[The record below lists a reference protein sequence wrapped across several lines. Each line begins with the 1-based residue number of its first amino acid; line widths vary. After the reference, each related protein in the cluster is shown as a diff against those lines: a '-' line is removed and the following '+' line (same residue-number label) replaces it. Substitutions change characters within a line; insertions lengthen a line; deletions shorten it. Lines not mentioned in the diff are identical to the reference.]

1 MLSLQLETYRISAA
15 VDACPFGETE
25 TNICL
30 ASLSAMV
37 IGPSYRQEYC
47 SNDNYDNCPIFLAK
61 SLRRRR

>member
-1 MLSLQLETYRISAA
+1 MLSLQLETYRSSAA
-15 VDACPFGETE
+15 FEACPFSETE

-37 IGPSYRQEYC
+37 IGPSNRREYC

-61 SLRRRR
+61 SLRRR

>member
-1 MLSLQLETYRISAA
+1 MLSLQLETYRSSVA

-37 IGPSYRQEYC
+37 IDLGKRRDYC

-61 SLRRRR
+61 NLRRR

>member
-1 MLSLQLETYRISAA
+1 MLQLQLETRRISAA
-15 VDACPFGETE
+15 VDTCPFSETE

-37 IGPSYRQEYC
+37 IGPGNRREYC

-61 SLRRRR
+61 SLRRR

>member
-1 MLSLQLETYRISAA
+1 MLSLQLETYKIAAA
-15 VDACPFGETE
+15 VDVCPFAETE

-37 IGPSYRQEYC
+37 IGPGYRQGYC